1 MAHNNIFLKNDETIL
16 HSQEFKL
23 KFSNSVGVDWKTL
36 GRKLNIKDNYLDMI
50 DQDNVKTCVKAYEM
64 LTKWI
69 QMNAAPSLDKLK
81 TALRNMERKDLIIK
95 LDEFANISIPE
106 SISTIEN
113 RIKQGCVFKF
123 VLPKDEICRGVEF
136 QLYNDAKNWATIIN
150 KKHSF
155 EYYLTKKKND
165 TLFVKVENLMFENE
179 KINFKFSFQDSKNKT
194 FQHYCSAIITGNCN
208 YELIYNGL
216 FIATPEPIFNNKF
229 RKRIRKI
236 NSLDWRETNNI
247 HLAKAPHESIELFAL
262 DYFDRNFYDY
272 NEVIYVS
279 PLIADNENLFF
290 VVSKFNDLLTVNKTG
305 IRAVLPGYRL
315 RYHAT
320 LLKFDVKKF
329 TNYKDE
335 NRIIIFCSKLN
346 LVIIARVATSM
357 DCIKLESECCLN
369 DVILFVNINN
379 PLIDTNKL
387 VILGIVIL
395 PFHDRKY
402 LKEELFFHFSENF
415 DLDQILFLCKDEIA
429 DDSFESWWR
438 SVVSYC
444 IKKVNSKKNSNE
456 ILFKK
461 LISLTMMSMAKVDHC
476 FPTLE
481 SDPQKQIQS
490 LILNVEQRNAINDKA
505 LKKIITGGYGSGKS
519 IVGREIVKNY
529 VKHKSEKPLTL
540 YYICCNHF
548 SLYECHMKKFVD
560 NIEKASNVTVICD
573 NLYELWKS
581 MCRDNNMLKKDI
593 SLPIL
598 LEYLANTNSNKVCFV
613 LEELS
618 EEFVREDDAIQ
629 IKHLFTSVLK
639 ESLVV
644 FIPESIT
651 KNRKLV
657 TSKQKRTLQRN
668 FFQEDIIGMKVISLN
683 KSMRVTR
690 CNKLLIDV
698 AQKAISETKSVLD
711 IQNTNFRFLQKIE
724 KNKLFGNEDL
734 QIEKVEDFQSLSLTL
749 NSNIDSKNETKNKT
763 SRSMENNEKDS
774 KKTNDTLPY
783 NLNYVDTVKT
793 TCLSIVNLE
802 KDTKNETKYDTSKST
817 LKTSDMVLKKVL
829 KNQTNYTLDNNL
841 NGTIKVKDN
850 YNASLDIKKDDN
862 YASNIAYDKNIDKL
876 TDSDLYQRIENK
888 FTIVNDFHDNDLDYM
903 AKLIAKNTNNVDQNS
918 YMETEYVFR
927 SGFIGHSVEGE
938 KPKVVYLPFHD
949 IANKQS
955 VKLLSIVLEN
965 LCFDVLRKTV
975 VICSNMEEVQ
985 SVAYA
990 IDIIG
995 NFKAITY
1002 SPHLQKY
1009 SPTLETKIEINKKL
1023 RSDMDILIT
1032 DSKGFSG
1039 AESEFVIVFVSPEE
1053 IYYRHVLVDAISR
1066 SNSHLMVFV
1075 KSYSEDKEPLNIDK
1089 TIGNVLNNLSEDV
1102 VEKIKVVTSN
1112 NKNQKSLD
1120 GFFIID
1126 EDCKEFIDRGVD
1138 NDFDKYKENL
1148 QFKIFHENNIIYE
1161 TMAYDLSKQTRKE
1174 FINNASVL
1182 LKEFY
1187 IQTYNEINEFQ
1198 PPLYTTENVD
1208 STNKFIDLSIAEG
1221 IIFEKRMNYKQVSH
1235 NEVFMKEKSLLLVSG
1250 IAGIGKSW
1258 LLKKCLIDW
1267 STNLIWKKVDFV
1279 FYFEY
1284 RLLNKYQC
1292 ISNINELLVVFYK
1305 DFVKFVDINIHS
1317 IIFVIDGL
1325 DEFKYFDDLI
1335 NYSSFSQ
1342 YPIVNALSEIH
1353 NYKCVIAGRVYAVD
1367 QYRNVCQMSKMQNN
1381 KLTIQIMGF
1390 NQNSIY
1396 NYIEKNIVVKNK
1408 IVKTFF
1414 KNFSPVANAMTSIPF
1429 FLSSMCK
1436 IVESKQCNLSL
1447 LTITYLCTGI
1457 FFYFY
1462 QKHIMKTEIPVDEIM
1477 ENDEHKK
1484 YILNICK
1491 IAYESFVRSKVVFSR
1506 KEIQTFISDFDKV
1519 EHKLFGFIERIE
1531 TDLGFHYQF
1540 VHSAIME
1547 FCASVYAYNCL
1558 SSEEI
1563 MATEKL
1569 ESCLSMICGLTNKSQ
1584 NSLIKFLVNLNPSK
1598 KPYDDFLLPV
1608 LVNHHLL
1615 MKSNQLSIVDSGRF
1629 GLTVGEH
1636 STRLLAIVIL

>member
-1 MAHNNIFLKNDETIL
+1 
-16 HSQEFKL
+16 
-23 KFSNSVGVDWKTL
+23 
-36 GRKLNIKDNYLDMI
+36 
-50 DQDNVKTCVKAYEM
+50 
-64 LTKWI
+64 
-69 QMNAAPSLDKLK
+69 
-81 TALRNMERKDLIIK
+81 
-95 LDEFANISIPE
+95 
-106 SISTIEN
+106 
-113 RIKQGCVFKF
+113 
-123 VLPKDEICRGVEF
+123 
-136 QLYNDAKNWATIIN
+136 
-150 KKHSF
+150 
-155 EYYLTKKKND
+155 
-165 TLFVKVENLMFENE
+165 MFENE
-179 KINFKFSFQDSKNKT
+179 KLNFKFSFQDSKNKT

-216 FIATPEPIFNNKF
+216 FIATPEPIFNNEFSKS
-229 RKRIRKI
+229 IGTI

-247 HLAKAPHESIELFAL
+247 HFDKAPHESIELFAL
-262 DYFDRNFYDY
+262 DYFDRNFFDC
-272 NEVIYVS
+272 NDVIYVS
-279 PLIADNENLFF
+279 PSIADNDNLFF
-290 VVSKFNDLLTVNKTG
+290 VVSKFNELFTVNKKG

-320 LLKFDVKKF
+320 LLKCNVEKF

-346 LVIIARVATSM
+346 LVIIARVTTSM
-357 DCIKLESECCLN
+357 DCIKVESECCLN

-387 VILGIVIL
+387 VILGIVVL
-395 PFHDRKY
+395 PLHDRKD

-415 DLDQILFLCKDEIA
+415 DLDKILFLCKDEIA

-529 VKHKSEKPLTL
+529 VKHKSDNPLTL

-548 SLYECHMKKFVD
+548 SLYECHMKEFVD
-560 NIEKASNVTVICD
+560 NIEKASNVTVVCD

-581 MCRDNNMLKKDI
+581 MCRDYNIFKKDI
-593 SLPIL
+593 SLPKL
-598 LEYLANTNSNKVCFV
+598 LEYLTSTNCKVCFV

-651 KNRKLV
+651 KNRELI
-657 TSKQKRTLQRN
+657 TSEQKRTLQRN
-668 FFQEDIIGMKVISLN
+668 FFQEELIGMKVISLN
-683 KSMRVTR
+683 KSMRVTG

-698 AQKAISETKSVLD
+698 AQKAICETKSVLN
-711 IQNTNFRFLQKIE
+711 IPSTNFRFLQKIE

-734 QIEKVEDFQSLSLTL
+734 QIEKVKDCQSLSLTL

-763 SRSMENNEKDS
+763 SSFKENFGKENE
-774 KKTNDTLPY
+774 KTNDTLPN
-783 NLNYVDTVKT
+783 NLVDVDKVKT
-793 TCLSIVNLE
+793 VCLSIV
-802 KDTKNETKYDTSKST
+802 
-817 LKTSDMVLKKVL
+817 DMMNPKKKFL
-829 KNQTNYTLDNNL
+829 KNQTNYTLGNNL
-841 NGTIKVKDN
+841 KVKDDN
-850 YNASLDIKKDDN
+850 YASLDIKKEN
-862 YASNIAYDKNIDKL
+862 IYASNIAYDKSVDKL
-876 TDSDLYQRIENK
+876 TDSDLDQRIGNK
-888 FTIVNDFHDNDLDYM
+888 FKVVNDFHDNDLDYM
-903 AKLIAKNTNNVDQNS
+903 AKLIAKNTDNIDPNS
-918 YMETEYVFR
+918 YMETEYVFK
-927 SGFIGHSVEGE
+927 SGFIGHSVKGE

-949 IANKQS
+949 ITNKQS
-955 VKLLSIVLEN
+955 VKLLSFVLEN
-965 LCFDVLRKTV
+965 LCFNVLRKTV

-1009 SPTLETKIEINKKL
+1009 SPTLETKIEIKKKL
-1023 RSDMDILIT
+1023 RSDMDILVT

-1075 KSYSEDKEPLNIDK
+1075 KSYSEDKRPLNIGK
-1089 TIGNVLNNLSEDV
+1089 TIGNVLNNLSENV
-1102 VEKIKVVTSN
+1102 VEKIKVATSN
-1112 NKNQKSLD
+1112 NENQKSSD
-1120 GFFIID
+1120 GFFIIN
-1126 EDCKEFIDRGVD
+1126 EDCKEFINRGAD
-1138 NDFDKYKENL
+1138 NDFDNYKENL
-1148 QFKIFHENNIIYE
+1148 QFKIFHENNLIYE

-1174 FINNASVL
+1174 FINDATVL

-1187 IQTYNEINEFQ
+1187 IQTYNETDEFQ
-1198 PPLYTTENVD
+1198 PPLYANENVD

-1221 IIFEKRMNYKQVSH
+1221 INFEKRINYKQISY

-1250 IAGIGKSW
+1250 IAGIGKSC
-1258 LLKKCLIDW
+1258 LLRKCLIDW

-1279 FYFEY
+1279 FYFEC
-1284 RLLNKYQC
+1284 RLLNNYQL
-1292 ISNINELLVVFYK
+1292 ISNINELLVIFYK

-1317 IIFVIDGL
+1317 IIFIIDGL

-1335 NYSSFSQ
+1335 NYSSLSQ
-1342 YPIVNALSEIH
+1342 YPIVKVLSKIH
-1353 NYKCVIAGRVYAVD
+1353 NYKCVIAGRVYAID
-1367 QYRNVCQMSKMQNN
+1367 QYRNVCQMFKMLNN

-1390 NQNSIY
+1390 NQNGINS
-1396 NYIEKNIVVKNK
+1396 YIEKNTVVKNE
-1408 IVKTFF
+1408 ILKTFL
-1414 KNFSPVANAMTSIPF
+1414 KELSPAANAMTSIPF
-1429 FLSSMCK
+1429 YLSSIGK
-1436 IVESKQCNLSL
+1436 IVESKQCNVSL
-1447 LTITYLCTGI
+1447 LTMAYLCTEI

-1462 QKHIMKTEIPVDEIM
+1462 QKHIMKTETPVDEIM
-1477 ENDEHKK
+1477 ENDDNKK
-1484 YILNICK
+1484 YILSICK
-1491 IAYESFVRSKVVFSR
+1491 IAYESFVRSKVIFSR
-1506 KEIQTFISDFDKV
+1506 KEIQALISDFDKI
-1519 EHKLFGFIERIE
+1519 EHQLFGFIERIE

-1558 SSEEI
+1558 SSKEI

-1598 KPYDDFLLPV
+1598 QIYDDFLLFV
-1608 LVNHHLL
+1608 LDYLR
-1615 MKSNQLSIVDSGRF
+1615 KSNDENKSLNKKSYYNSLFFECFFENQSSFTDEIKSIVDIRNMEIWIDGWKTFYKTSCESYFVNHLINSGRKLSKLF
-1629 GLTVGEH
+1629 VDKNVLSDQEKN
-1636 STRLLAIVIL
+1636 LLIQCSANVRCVTFYRMTKFESWKPKDKIEVLWIQISNYLITKTDFEENFLPWINLCEDLYLEVHDEIDFIEDIYEWVYYSNIKKLWIKYRGKDFRNDELKNFISRRACLIS